1 MNITERLRPW
11 LPLALLG
18 LFALAVWSGPQG
30 PDLVAWWQ
38 WVKEAGG
45 TSQAPLEALVV
56 SELYLP
62 RWQAALLIGAALGA
76 AGCLLQRLTANPL
89 AAPGLL
95 GLNQGAALGLVC
107 LLVSPWPFTQAG
119 AWGAAM
125 AGAALAML
133 LVFGIVRLATG
144 GLAIDG
150 LLLIGAL
157 FGTLLGALSTLL
169 LLIDQHA
176 LDVIRFWLAGSL
188 ASVVPAQIGPLALL
202 VMPALL
208 VALLVCRPLE
218 ILETGRDT
226 AASLGVDPR
235 LVLLAVAALVLL
247 LTAAAVAVSG
257 PILFAGLVVPHMARF
272 WLGDRLWRQ
281 LLGSILLGA
290 LLLLAADAL
299 ILRLDDQ
306 DRLPPSLALGLLGVP
321 WFLWLVRRRYRAC

>member
-1 MNITERLRPW
+1 MSLIDRRRAWLPW
-11 LPLALLG
+11 LLLG
-18 LFALAVWSGPQG
+18 LFALATLTGPQR
-30 PDLVAWWQ
+30 PELAAWWR
-38 WVKEAGG
+38 WVWAGG
-45 TSQAPLEALVV
+45 DARAPLEALVLT
-56 SELYLP
+56 ELYLP
-62 RWQAALLIGAALGA
+62 RWQVALLIGAALGS

-89 AAPGLL
+89 ASPGLL

-107 LLVSPWPFTQAG
+107 LLVSPWPFTPMG
-119 AWGAAM
+119 AWLAAVVGAAV
-125 AGAALAML
+125 AML

-150 LLLIGAL
+150 LLLFGAL
-157 FGTLLGALSTLL
+157 FGTLLGALVTLV

-188 ASVVPAQIGPLALL
+188 AQVVPCQIGPLALVVIPTL
-202 VMPALL
+202 A
-208 VALLVCRPLE
+208 VALLVSRPLE

-235 LVLLAVAALVLL
+235 LVLLGVAALVLL

-281 LLGSILLGA
+281 LLGSMLLGA
-290 LLLLAADAL
+290 LLLLTADAL

-306 DRLPPSLALGLLGVP
+306 DRLPPSLALSLMGVP
-321 WFLWLVRRRYRAC
+321 WFLWLVRRRYLAC